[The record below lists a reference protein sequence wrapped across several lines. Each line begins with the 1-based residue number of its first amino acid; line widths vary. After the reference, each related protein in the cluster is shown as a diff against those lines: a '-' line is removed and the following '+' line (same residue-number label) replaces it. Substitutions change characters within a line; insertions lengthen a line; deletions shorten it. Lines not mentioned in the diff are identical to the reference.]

1 MNALSRRKIE
11 MGMRALEFSRAHPDA
26 DAGYGVAAAK
36 LEQLVARA
44 GEAATAQRNGIV
56 DLRAASARKLE
67 LRRTMLAAHMAHLSQ
82 VGQEAARE
90 DHELG
95 KTFRPKP
102 SKASFLAFRTAA
114 GTMAAEAEA
123 HREVLVRHGL
133 AASVLEEFARRLQ
146 EFDAAVALGN
156 AGRTAHRGAT
166 AELHV
171 VAAGIVRAVRV
182 MDGRNRQRFAEDPQ
196 LLAQWISAT
205 TVLGR
210 PRSGSS
216 SEVVPEEPGE
226 VGPGGTGSPPADG
239 GVRPAA

>member
-1 MNALSRRKIE
+1 MNAQSRRKIE

-44 GEAATAQRNGIV
+44 GEAATAQLNGIV
-56 DLRAASARKLE
+56 DVRAASARKAE
-67 LRRTMLAAHMAHLSQ
+67 LRRTMRAVHIAHLAQ
-82 VGQEAARE
+82 VGQEAAPE

-95 KTFRPKP
+95 RTFRPKP
-102 SKASFLAFRTAA
+102 GKATYLAFRTAA

-123 HREVLVRHGL
+123 RREVLVRHGL
-133 AASVLEEFARRLQ
+133 AASVLEEFARRLE

-166 AELHV
+166 AEVNV

-182 MDGRNRQRFAEDPQ
+182 MDGRNRQRFAGDPQ

-205 TVLGR
+205 TVLGNPR
-210 PRSGSS
+210 PAAP
-216 SEVVPEEPGE
+216 EVVPEGQ
-226 VGPGGTGSPPADG
+226 GSPPAAGD
-239 GVRPAA
+239 VRPAA